1 MGEQEE
7 YKRLGGTLLS
17 WFKIKIKM
25 ISNRR
30 IAGVYLGV
38 LVALIYGV
46 MTGYSIKCWE
56 CRSDGDPKCADPFDN
71 TSFPITD
78 CAQEKPRDHLP
89 GLEATMCR
97 KVRQKVNGNWRYI
110 RSCAW
115 LGEPGVGRDERYC
128 IHRSGTYNIHVEYCT
143 CRKKDG
149 CNGSTGQAA
158 SWTLISVLLLVL
170 SATRRLLR

>member
-1 MGEQEE
+1 
-7 YKRLGGTLLS
+7 
-17 WFKIKIKM
+17 M

-30 IAGVYLGV
+30 IAGAYLAV

-46 MTGYSIKCWE
+46 LTGYSIKCWE

-78 CAQEKPRDHLP
+78 CLTKAEKVHLP
-89 GLEATMCR
+89 GLKATMCR
-97 KVRQKVNGNWRYI
+97 KIRQKVNGEWRYF
-110 RSCAW
+110 RSCAF
-115 LGEPGVGRDERYC
+115 LGEPGVGNDERYC

-149 CNGSTGQAA
+149 CNGA
-158 SWTLISVLLLVL
+158 SERGLSWGLVTSIIGCLLVTRGVL
-170 SATRRLLR
+170 ST